1 MNNRIKLVR
10 ESARLSQKEFAD
22 ALGISQSAI
31 SGMERGARQIL
42 DRTIHQIA
50 TEFGVSEEWL
60 RTGEGEMYPGLPAE
74 DDALLESFASS
85 AIIDGSPTRKKF
97 LTALCRLAANL
108 DDAQILALCDVMEN
122 ICSSVR
128 SANNKNNP
136 DES

>member
-1 MNNRIKLVR
+1 MENRIKTIR
-10 ESARLSQKEFAD
+10 KEFKLSQAEFAQR
-22 ALGISQSAI
+22 LGVGQTAVSA
-31 SGMERGARQIL
+31 MERGAQNIT
-42 DRTIHQIA
+42 DRTVNQIVS
-50 TEFGVSEEWL
+50 TFGVSEEWL

-128 SANNKNNP
+128 SANDKNNP